1 MFIEN
6 CFLQLPLDPHDM
18 TAVRKGALV
27 QVEGKLIDFEAALY
41 LACTDVFVS
50 ELLDLHLTPDLTGEL
65 DQGVSK
71 GKLASSWIEV
81 CSKIVKCRTNQSLA
95 QEEGPLQCLVH
106 FLNLFQPSCEPGR
119 LESYHTSQDGKG
131 SQSSRKGATS
141 YRSGGEQERERE
153 TRSRE
158 SKTCRRAERK
168 QVFSRS
174 WGIWGQLH

>member
-1 MFIEN
+1 
-6 CFLQLPLDPHDM
+6 M

-41 LACTDVFVS
+41 LIPCLYWCVCIRSSDS

-119 LESYHTSQDGKG
+119 LESYHTSQYGKG